1 MKALTFVLILI
12 ISTQF
17 IFAQNKREQN
27 VPVPVRD
34 SIIYYEG
41 VMKANPDLTTDQL
54 YQQVRHWASTK
65 NIVLPAT
72 APVLYEN
79 PKEGLISARFVFNS
93 IRFGPAVYAN
103 YLLPHGIIY
112 FQIKQ
117 GKIKYIITDIS
128 YTHGEYN
135 VSYYWE
141 RLGNSKNLIFKATS
155 ERNTKAIRSEFM
167 HYLTEMNQIIQNQL
181 VSLQAFISKPLFDE
195 F

>member
-1 MKALTFVLILI
+1 MMFTNKKELLKLCTLSGTTEIGRNCNFVEYSNEIVMIDAGYSFPGQEMYGIDYLIPNTSYL
-12 ISTQF
+12 QK
-17 IFAQNKREQN
+17 NK
-27 VPVPVRD
+27 
-34 SIIYYEG
+34 
-41 VMKANPDLTTDQL
+41 
-54 YQQVRHWASTK
+54 
-65 NIVLPAT
+65 
-72 APVLYEN
+72 
-79 PKEGLISARFVFNS
+79 
-93 IRFGPAVYAN
+93 
-103 YLLPHGIIY
+103 
-112 FQIKQ
+112 

-155 ERNTKAIRSEFM
+155 ERNTKAIRTEFM